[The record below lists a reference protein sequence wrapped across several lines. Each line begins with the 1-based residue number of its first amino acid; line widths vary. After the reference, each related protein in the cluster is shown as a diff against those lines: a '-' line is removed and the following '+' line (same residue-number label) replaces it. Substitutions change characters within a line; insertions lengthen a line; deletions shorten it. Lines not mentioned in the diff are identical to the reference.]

1 MVTQQDQN
9 APAPTEPWD
18 YPDPHLIEVRVNAD
32 DIDVMGHT
40 NNVVYL
46 GWLEKIAWDHSCALG
61 VNWALYERLNRAM
74 VARRHE
80 LDYLAACHEGDTIRI
95 ATWITDPG
103 KLGITRRYQLV
114 RAQDSRTVM
123 RAMTQWVCI
132 RLDSGRPCRM
142 PEEFVR
148 AYQATA

>member
-1 MVTQQDQN
+1 MVTHQDHN
-9 APAPTEPWD
+9 VSTATEPWD
-18 YPDPHLIEVRVNAD
+18 YPNPHIIEVRVNAD

-61 VNWALYERLNRAM
+61 VDWPLYERLNRAM

-80 LDYLAACHEGDTIRI
+80 LDYLAASHEGETIRL

-103 KLGITRRYQLV
+103 KLGIKRLYQLV
-114 RAQDSRTVM
+114 RAEDNRTVM
-123 RAMTQWVCI
+123 RAMTQWLCI

-142 PEEFVR
+142 PEAFVR

>member
-1 MVTQQDQN
+1 MTQQDN
-9 APAPTEPWD
+9 TVATVSEPWD
-18 YPDPHLIEVRVNAD
+18 YPNPHIIEVRVSAD

-61 VNWALYERLNRAM
+61 VNWSVYQRLNRAM

-80 LDYLAACHEGDTIRI
+80 LDYLGATHEGETIRV

-103 KLGITRRYQLV
+103 KLGIKRRYQLL
-114 RAQDSRTVM
+114 RSDDNRTVM
-123 RAMTQWVCI
+123 RAVTQWVCI
-132 RLDSGRPCRM
+132 RLDTGRPSRM
-142 PEEFVR
+142 PQEFVQ
-148 AYQATA
+148 AYQPTA

>member
-1 MVTQQDQN
+1 MTQQDQEV
-9 APAPTEPWD
+9 ATVSEPWD
-18 YPDPHLIEVRVNAD
+18 HPNPHIIEVRVSAD

-61 VNWALYERLNRAM
+61 VDWSVYQRLNRAM

-80 LDYLAACHEGDTIRI
+80 LDYLAASHEGETIRI
-95 ATWITDPG
+95 GTWITEPG
-103 KLGITRRYQLV
+103 KLGIKRRYQLV
-114 RAQDSRTVM
+114 RANDNRTVM
-123 RAMTQWVCI
+123 RALTQWVCI
-132 RLDSGRPCRM
+132 RLDTGRPCRM
-142 PEEFVR
+142 PETFVR